1 MEIKMNDRL
10 IKAIKVSCPD
20 GSKAVVNMYQEY
32 ITSPQDLDGRSEVF
46 QGLTRYELAGSRH
59 AVTHPSDGRYDVPA
73 LRITLT
79 ET

>member
-1 MEIKMNDRL
+1 
-10 IKAIKVSCPD
+10 
-20 GSKAVVNMYQEY
+20 MYQEY

-59 AVTHPSDGRYDVPA
+59 AVTPRIDGRYDVPA
-73 LRITLT
+73 LRVTLT